1 MRVKE
6 SVEEIYTKAGCLLG
20 SLILLIVL
28 ILALGIVF
36 GVFCF
41 EGWIFLLLWNWLAV
55 GYFSAPILGY
65 WACVGIVFAL
75 NFIGRLIFGRTTVN
89 SGD

>member
-1 MRVKE
+1 MKDNM
-6 SVEEIYTKAGCLLG
+6 VEICEKCGCLLG
-20 SLILLIVL
+20 GLLIVLCL
-28 ILALGIVF
+28 ILALGLAF

-41 EGWIFLLLWNWLAV
+41 EGWIFLLLWNWIAV
-55 GYFSAPILGY
+55 GCFSAPTLGY
-65 WACVGIVFAL
+65 WVCVGIVFGL